1 VEGQVLLKITLVRRI
16 TDVVSA
22 DASILRSPLL
32 VCTCKLWLGSAY
44 NVPHRGRSC
53 WAGAKPQL
61 GGADRSLHNAFRVHQ
76 PFARRRLRTSG
87 RRFSLPRWREC
98 TRRVYEASATI
109 GFLKRFEVGYTRAF
123 NSDGSVPSLSPLFNG
138 GFNIFHGKANV
149 LAENAGK
156 HNYIPAISLGFVA
169 RTNVR
174 RVGGVLDGKDTHN
187 EDFYLVATKTIT
199 YFKVLPIVAN
209 FGIKAT
215 NASVLGIA
223 GNAPYWQGRLFGTV
237 GFVVPGPVQS
247 KIIVGS
253 EFMQEPRHIAGLP
266 GASLPTVLTYFAR
279 VIPRAELPLNV
290 DFGVAQVAN
299 NIAPGVDLH
308 VRSQFALGASYRF

>member
-1 VEGQVLLKITLVRRI
+1 MLFWRMLRYFTRHASFAQCASCGWGLLTLFLVAVAPAGQAQSLNWEGQTGAFITPFAY
-16 TDVVSA
+16 T
-22 DASILRSPLL
+22 SPSPAGG
-32 VCTCKLWLGSAY
+32 LGRPAVAFHY
-44 NVPHRGRSC
+44 LDGGNV
-53 WAGAKPQL
+53 L
-61 GGADRSLHNAFRVHQ
+61 GGF
-76 PFARRRLRTSG
+76 
-87 RRFSLPRWREC
+87 
-98 TRRVYEASATI
+98 YEASATI

-174 RVGGVLDGKDTHN
+174 RVGGVLDSKDTHN
-187 EDFYLVATKTIT
+187 EDFYVVATKTIT

>member
-1 VEGQVLLKITLVRRI
+1 MLFWRMLRYFTRH
-16 TDVVSA
+16 
-22 DASILRSPLL
+22 AS
-32 VCTCKLWLGSAY
+32 
-44 NVPHRGRSC
+44 
-53 WAGAKPQL
+53 
-61 GGADRSLHNAFRVHQ
+61 
-76 PFARRRLRTSG
+76 FARRASCGWGLLTIFLIAVAPAGQAQSLNWEGQTGAFITPFAYTSPSPSGGFG
-87 RRFSLPRWREC
+87 RPAVAFHYLNGGN
-98 TRRVYEASATI
+98 VLGGFYEASGTI

-149 LAENAGK
+149 LSENAGK

-169 RTNVR
+169 RTNVQ
-174 RVGGVLDGKDTHN
+174 RVGGVLDNKDTHN

-223 GNAPYWQGRLFGTV
+223 GNATNWQGRLFGAV

-266 GASLPTVLTYFAR
+266 GASLPTTLTYFAR